1 VLGEISQRKT
11 SLYHHHPY
19 AESKTKAFPLWLRGC
34 GLMVEDLDKVLVKMQ
49 GQSLA
54 LMRVKDP
61 AFPQGGVKFADV
73 AQILCCQWL
82 WCRLAAAALI

>member
-1 VLGEISQRKT
+1 
-11 SLYHHHPY
+11 
-19 AESKTKAFPLWLRGC
+19 
-34 GLMVEDLDKVLVKMQ
+34 MVEDLDKVLVKMQ

-54 LMRVKDP
+54 LRVKDP
-61 AFPQGGVKFADV
+61 AFPQGGVKVADV